1 WIFAAASAEGASR
14 ELFQR
19 ASMRDWRL
27 ITTPYAVDEVNRNL
41 AVFTAPVTVA
51 WLRLRSRLD
60 LVDDVLTIDRPA
72 VFPVN
77 KDRPILF
84 SALATADVLLTL
96 DRADFGRLLGTQF
109 YGLAIMTPG
118 MWLMEDHDSGR
129 EGASRTEKHRDGH

>member
-1 WIFAAASAEGASR
+1 MRLFLDSSVLIAAAASAEGASR
-14 ELFQR
+14 ELFHR

-41 AVFTAPVTVA
+41 AGFTAPVTVA

-118 MWLMEDHDSGR
+118 MWLMEGHDSGR
-129 EGASRTEKHRDGH
+129 EGAS

>member
-1 WIFAAASAEGASR
+1 MRLFLDSSVLIAAAASAEGASR
-14 ELFQR
+14 EIFHR

-41 AVFTAPVTVA
+41 AGFTAPVTVA
-51 WLRLRSRLD
+51 WLRLRSLLD

-129 EGASRTEKHRDGH
+129 EGAS

>member
-1 WIFAAASAEGASR
+1 MRLFLDSSVLIAAAASAEGASR
-14 ELFQR
+14 EIFRR

-27 ITTPYAVDEVNRNL
+27 ITTPYAVAEVIRNL
-41 AVFTAPVTVA
+41 AVFPATVTAT
-51 WLRLRSRLD
+51 WLRLRDRLV
-60 LVDDVLTIDRPA
+60 LVDDVLTIDKPA

-84 SALATADVLLTL
+84 SALATADALMTL
-96 DRADFGRLLGTQF
+96 DRADFGRLLGNQF

-129 EGASRTEKHRDGH
+129 KGAS

>member
-1 WIFAAASAEGASR
+1 MRLFLDSSVLIAAAASAEGASR
-14 ELFQR
+14 EHFHR

-41 AVFTAPVTVA
+41 AGFTAPVTVA

-96 DRADFGRLLGTQF
+96 DRADYGRLLGAQF
-109 YGLAIMTPG
+109 HGLAIMTPG

-129 EGASRTEKHRDGH
+129 EGAS